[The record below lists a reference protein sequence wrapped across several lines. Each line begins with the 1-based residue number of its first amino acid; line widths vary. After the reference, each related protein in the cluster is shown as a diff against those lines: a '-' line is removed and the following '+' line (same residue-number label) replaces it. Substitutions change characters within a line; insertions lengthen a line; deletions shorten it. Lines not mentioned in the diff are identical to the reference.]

1 MSLSGPLALQGQH
14 AARGLELWAS
24 VDQIEL
30 TIVDDA
36 SSATTAIDAYQRWL
50 ASRVDLLLG
59 PYGSRMVRR
68 VVPIVSR
75 QGALLWNHGGSAD
88 DIARPLVVS
97 VSAPASTYFR
107 GAVALAHRMGL
118 RRVVL
123 ARGKGPFASAV
134 VAGAR
139 QQAAARGLAVRE
151 VQLAEWSTVRSLTE
165 AAVLIV
171 GTFAEDLTVVEQIRA
186 SREPGLLG
194 CVAAGLPEFGN
205 RLGPLADGVV
215 GPVQWICRTTAPEV
229 GLAGADFLAPIRN
242 KIRGAAQLCG
252 GAGCRGRISRRLG
265 SPACVPT
272 QRHKTV
278 EDHNAARIVRP
289 RPVVAPGRALRHH
302 HRVAPR
308 APGSSRIV
316 PSPTRRQSK

>member
-59 PYGSRMVRR
+59 PYGSRLVRR

-88 DIARPLVVS
+88 DLARPLVVP

-123 ARGKGPFASAV
+123 AHGKGPFASAV

-139 QQAAARGLAVRE
+139 QQAAVRGLAVRE
-151 VQLAEWSTVRSLTE
+151 VQLAEWSTVGSLTE

-186 SREPGLLG
+186 SREPGLVG

-229 GLAGADFLAPIRN
+229 GLTGADFWLQYKTKYGEPPNYVAAQAAAGGFLAASAHRRGYQN
-242 KIRGAAQLCG
+242 NDIRGWRTTTL
-252 GAGCRGRISRRLG
+252 LG
-265 SPACVPT
+265 SFALDELWRQVGHSAIT
-272 QRHKTV
+272 IEWRHG
-278 EDHNAARIVRP
+278 RQVRP
-289 RPVVAPGRALRHH
+289 A
-302 HRVAPR
+302 
-308 APGSSRIV
+308 
-316 PSPTRRQSK
+316 